1 MAETVFFFFLTIEI
15 LLPLQEQNT
24 ERWSASPGKMH
35 NQPRYPFERRNHR
48 NAERKREEEK
58 GGVYV
63 NEIKK
68 NLKRKKQI
76 RDTVNKG

>member
-1 MAETVFFFFLTIEI
+1 
-15 LLPLQEQNT
+15 
-24 ERWSASPGKMH
+24 MH